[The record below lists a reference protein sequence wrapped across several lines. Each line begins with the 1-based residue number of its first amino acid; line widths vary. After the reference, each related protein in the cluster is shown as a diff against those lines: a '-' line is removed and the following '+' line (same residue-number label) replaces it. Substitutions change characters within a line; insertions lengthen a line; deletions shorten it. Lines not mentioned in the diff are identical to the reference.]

1 MVRII
6 SICSGKGGVGK
17 TTVATN
23 LGLALQKLG
32 KSTAVVDTNFTTAH
46 LGLYF
51 GMLNN
56 PVTLNDFLLGR
67 ASMSNAIQIHP
78 SGLRVVPASL
88 NFSDLQG
95 MDTTHLKELLENEFR
110 GLDFVLID
118 SAPGFGK
125 EALISMN
132 SCHELIFVAN
142 PYLPSVVD
150 VAKARH
156 VIEALENRPYTTGVI
171 LNRVRRKSYELKTE
185 EVAQF
190 CSMPVLGS
198 IPESE
203 KILAA
208 SNKRSLALKGPCHK
222 SFIRIAA
229 RLASIYY
236 KESFWE
242 RLMGI

>member
-51 GMLNN
+51 GMLHN
-56 PVTLNDFLLGR
+56 PVTLNDFLQGK
-67 ASMSNAIQIHP
+67 ASMSSAVQIHP
-78 SGLRVVPASL
+78 SGLKVVPASL
-88 NFSDLQG
+88 NFTDLSG
-95 MDTTHLKELLENEFR
+95 MDTTHLKELLESEFR
-110 GLDFVLID
+110 GMDFVLLD

-125 EALISMN
+125 EALISM
-132 SCHELIFVAN
+132 SSAHELIFVAN

-150 VAKARH
+150 VAKAHH
-156 VIEALENRPYTTGVI
+156 VIDVLDNKPHATGIIV
-171 LNRVRRKSYELKTE
+171 NRVRGRGYELKLD

-190 CSMPVLGS
+190 CGMPVLGS

-203 KILAA
+203 KILASA
-208 SNKRSLALKGPCHK
+208 NRRSLALKGPVHN

-229 RLASIYY
+229 RLSSAYY
-236 KESFWE
+236 RETLWE
-242 RLMGI
+242 RIMGF